1 MKTKNKNCF
10 TIQETMHRTHDG
22 IQLDLVSVWLG
33 PPNDPES
40 DRVLTVGREY
50 LPQLIAK
57 LRGVPTRRSKLPVR
71 DRHSDFAQQGVVGTF
86 SD

>member
-40 DRVLTVGREY
+40 DRVLTVAWITLATIGLHLRTI
-50 LPQLIAK
+50 LSPIA
-57 LRGVPTRRSKLPVR
+57 S
-71 DRHSDFAQQGVVGTF
+71 
-86 SD
+86 